1 MIPEHTN
8 FCTICHPVQWA
19 SAIVRPKSYCF
30 QVTFWQLGSGQRY
43 QILSHV
49 FARCASQKTH
59 WHARIA
65 HFSRKSVQFSH
76 VRVVSRAILAC
87 QCVFWLAQRKSVTQ
101 IIYLRPLPTGN
112 THILHIL
119 VQKCRLA
126 CLAAGGAQKDSQGS
140 AGAGVY
146 SKMCVFWLA
155 QRKSVTQIIYL
166 RPLPTGNT
174 HILHILVQKCR
185 LACLAAGGAQKD
197 SQGSAGA
204 GVYSKMLWADCSLL
218 RLRSLVS
225 SQALNL
231 SCKWYPS
238 DSLCSVLALLAA
250 HVNDHIFFIN

>member
-146 SKMCVFWLA
+146 SKM
-155 QRKSVTQIIYL
+155 
-166 RPLPTGNT
+166 
-174 HILHILVQKCR
+174 
-185 LACLAAGGAQKD
+185 
-197 SQGSAGA
+197 
-204 GVYSKMLWADCSLL
+204 LWADCSLL